1 MHLHFS
7 IDKTYSRFFN
17 NYNCQLWPIL
27 SADNQNQAG
36 FSQLWFEGKRTVAG
50 LSLSGGGEVGAD
62 MEKVLK
68 NSKDDNFQKMV
79 MVMVVVI
86 MVTVIM

>member
-36 FSQLWFEGKRTVAG
+36 FSQLWVEGKRTVAG
-50 LSLSGGGEVGAD
+50 LSLSGGGEMGAD
-62 MEKVLK
+62 MEKVFKIAQMKISNLLLWWWLWL
-68 NSKDDNFQKMV
+68 
-79 MVMVVVI
+79 
-86 MVTVIM
+86 